1 MRLQKT
7 EKAREE
13 LRGGLRRL
21 GRRER
26 NLLILA
32 DGQKTM
38 QDLEFMLK
46 DEARELATLLIR
58 DGYLT
63 SISLAP
69 PEPTRQ
75 AAKNQESGFVSS
87 VLPPVQS
94 VNADLF
100 EGKRSLATTRM
111 FLFDVCER
119 MFARRAPEQAQVFR
133 EAFRS
138 ARDRE
143 SMLAVARDMMDAVE
157 QIAGADRANSIS
169 QRLAMLLPV
178 EVDVP
183 ASAPMQGV
191 AFKQSPMPGAFLS
204 A

>member
-46 DEARELATLLIR
+46 DEARELVALLIR

-63 SISLAP
+63 SIRLAP
-69 PEPTRQ
+69 PESTRK
-75 AAKNQESGFVSS
+75 AARNQDGGFVSS

-183 ASAPMQGV
+183 ASAPV
-191 AFKQSPMPGAFLS
+191 
-204 A
+204 